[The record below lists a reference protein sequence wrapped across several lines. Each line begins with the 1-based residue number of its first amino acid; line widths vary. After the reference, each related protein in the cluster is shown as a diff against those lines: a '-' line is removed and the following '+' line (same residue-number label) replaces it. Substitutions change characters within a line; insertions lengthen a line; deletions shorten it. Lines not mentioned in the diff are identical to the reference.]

1 MVLPLNLWM
10 NQAKIDQTMS
20 KPMGF
25 DLKTYM
31 EARKAEVE
39 AALDRYLPAGST
51 YPESLHK
58 AMRYS
63 VFSGGKRFRPVLC
76 LASFEASGGKGGG
89 AMPVACAIE
98 LIHTYS
104 LIHDDLPCMDD
115 DDMRRGRPTNHKVF
129 GEAIAV
135 LAGDAL
141 LTHAIELIV
150 TVAGRELG
158 CESCLRVLEDVTR
171 AIGVDGMVAGQV
183 VDMESEGK
191 PSDEETV
198 SYIHSRKTGA
208 LITSTARCGATAAGA
223 DERMV
228 ARLAAYGEKVGL
240 AFQITDDILDVEGG
254 FGDLKSGAGLD
265 IKKQKATYPSVYGL
279 ERSREIASRLI
290 NEAKET
296 VAVLGEP
303 GLPLLGL
310 ADLVVDRVS

>member
-1 MVLPLNLWM
+1 MR
-10 NQAKIDQTMS
+10 
-20 KPMGF
+20 F

-31 EARKAEVE
+31 DKRRAQVE
-39 AALDRYLPAGST
+39 AALDRYLP
-51 YPESLHK
+51 PEDTHPQSLHR

-76 LASFEASGGKGGG
+76 QASYEASGGSGPGIL
-89 AMPVACAIE
+89 PVACSIE
-98 LIHTYS
+98 MIHTYS

-115 DDMRRGRPTNHKVF
+115 DDLRRGRPTNHKVF
-129 GEAIAV
+129 GEALAV

-141 LTHAIELIV
+141 LTHAIELV
-150 TVAGRELG
+150 VSEAGSELG
-158 CESCLRVLEDVTR
+158 LETCHRLLEDITR

-191 PSDEETV
+191 PADGATV

-208 LITSTARCGATAAGA
+208 LITSTARCGAIAAGA
-223 DERMV
+223 GQAMVLRM
-228 ARLAAYGEKVGL
+228 AEYGEKVGL

-265 IKKQKATYPSVYGL
+265 SLKQKATYPGVHGL
-279 ERSREIASRLI
+279 ERSKEIAADLI
-290 NEAKET
+290 AGAKD
-296 VAVLGEP
+296 AIDGLGEA

-310 ADLVVDRVS
+310 ADLVVNRVS

>member
-1 MVLPLNLWM
+1 
-10 NQAKIDQTMS
+10 MS
-20 KPMGF
+20 F
-25 DLKTYM
+25 DFATYM
-31 EARKAEVE
+31 AARKASVE
-39 AALDRYLPAGST
+39 EALERYLPAEDT

-63 VFSGGKRFRPVLC
+63 VFSGGKRFRPILC
-76 LASFEASGGKGGG
+76 LASFEASGGRGDA

-115 DDMRRGRPTNHKVF
+115 DDLRRGRPTNHKVF
-129 GEAIAV
+129 GEATAV

-150 TVAGRELG
+150 TVAGKTLG
-158 CESCLRVLEDVTR
+158 CDLCLRVLGDITR

-191 PSDEETV
+191 PADEETV

-208 LITSTARCGATAAGA
+208 LITSTARSGATAAGGDRA
-223 DERMV
+223 MV
-228 ARLAAYGEKVGL
+228 ARMAAYGEKVGL

-265 IKKQKATYPSVYGL
+265 SKKQKVTYPSVYGVD
-279 ERSREIASRLI
+279 RSKAIAASLI
-290 NEAKET
+290 AEAKE
-296 VAVLGEP
+296 AIAGLGEP
-303 GLPLLGL
+303 GLPLVGL
-310 ADLVVDRVS
+310 ADLVISRV